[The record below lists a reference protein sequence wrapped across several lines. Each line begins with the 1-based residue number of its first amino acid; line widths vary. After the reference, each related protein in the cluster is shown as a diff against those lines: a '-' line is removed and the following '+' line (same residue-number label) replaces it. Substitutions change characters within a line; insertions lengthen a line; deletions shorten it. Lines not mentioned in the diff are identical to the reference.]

1 VESIPLRNPFPGA
14 VSFLLA
20 STDSTQKDAR
30 RLAEAA
36 SLGGDPPAP
45 GGGFPVGSLVAAE
58 TQTAG
63 RGRIPERRWESEAG
77 KNLLF
82 TVFLGPG
89 PASLPGLPL
98 RIGTALCGA
107 VALYADKAG
116 ARFDRPPRLK
126 WPNDLMLG
134 DRKAAG
140 ILCESGPSGVFAGI
154 GLNCN
159 QVEFPPWLDAKATS
173 LAAELG
179 REVSRWDLLELFLG
193 ALAESLRDVEWRGKA
208 EGMLWKKGERATFL
222 PGSASPGPAA
232 GRRVLM
238 GRPVGLDGEG
248 SLLFLEDGAESAV
261 AHASGELRAGET
273 S

>member
-1 VESIPLRNPFPGA
+1 MESIPLQNPFPGA
-14 VSFLLA
+14 VSYLLA
-20 STDSTQKDAR
+20 TTDSTQKDAR

-45 GGGFPVGSLVAAE
+45 GSGFPVGSVVAAE
-58 TQTAG
+58 AQTAG
-63 RGRIPERRWESEAG
+63 RGRIPERKWESEAG

-89 PASLPGLPL
+89 SASLPGLPL

-107 VALYADKAG
+107 VALYAESAG
-116 ARFDRPPRLK
+116 ARFYSSPRLK
-126 WPNDLMLG
+126 WPNDLMMG

-140 ILCESGPSGVFAGI
+140 ILCESGRSGVFAGI

-159 QVEFPPWLDAKATS
+159 QVDFPPRLDAKATS
-173 LAAELG
+173 LAAESG
-179 REVSRWDLLELFLG
+179 REVRRWDLLELFLG
-193 ALAESLRDVEWRGKA
+193 ALAESLRDAEWRRKA
-208 EGMLWKKGERATFL
+208 EGMLWRKGERATFL

-232 GRRVLM
+232 GRRALI
-238 GRPVGLDGEG
+238 GRPVGIDEEG

-261 AHASGELRAGET
+261 AHASGELGAGKT